1 MNKTTE
7 LNNEAVSPVVDNA
20 PAEVVKTYNF
30 RKLTTQDLFPMLR
43 LLNKIGFKDLK
54 ENEGLRNILLAFS
67 GATVKGKSKIDVN
80 ALGMDMFL
88 EIACLIVENVP
99 KCEAELYTI
108 LAQTSDLSIEQI
120 QNQGMDVTFN
130 MIIDFIKK
138 EEFGD
143 FFKVALRLFK

>member
-1 MNKTTE
+1 MSKTTE
-7 LNNEAVSPVVDNA
+7 LNNEAVESVVE
-20 PAEVVKTYNF
+20 EVKPYKF
-30 RKLTTQDLFPMLR
+30 RKLTTQDLFPMLK

-54 ENEGLRNILLAFS
+54 ENEGLRKIIFAFS
-67 GATVKGKSKIDVN
+67 GGTVKDKNTIDVN

-99 KCEAELYTI
+99 KCEAELYTL

-120 QNQGMDVTFN
+120 QKQGMDVTFS

-138 EEFGD
+138 EEFSD

>member
-1 MNKTTE
+1 MSKTTE
-7 LNNEAVSPVVDNA
+7 INNEAVENVVETAPVE
-20 PAEVVKTYNF
+20 EVKPYKF
-30 RKLTTQDLFPMLR
+30 RKLTTQDLFPMLK

-54 ENEGLRNILLAFS
+54 ENESLRKIIYAFS
-67 GATVKGKSKIDVN
+67 GGTVKGKNNIDVN

-99 KCEAELYTI
+99 KCEAELYTL

-120 QNQGMDVTFN
+120 QKQGMDVTFS

-138 EEFGD
+138 EEFSD